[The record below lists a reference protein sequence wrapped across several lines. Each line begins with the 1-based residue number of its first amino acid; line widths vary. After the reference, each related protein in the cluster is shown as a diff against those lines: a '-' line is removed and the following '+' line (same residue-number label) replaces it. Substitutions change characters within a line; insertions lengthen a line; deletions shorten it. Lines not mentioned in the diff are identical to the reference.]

1 MPRGTRSFRD
11 CWHAQTQV
19 AGRRLYRRTAHSS
32 FTTSLFLH
40 CQVAFASARQDSFI
54 CISGWKVESL
64 IVSIAVCTLRDSRH
78 QTIFSA
84 SHEMTIYAACA
95 WYTFE
100 LGPVP
105 SLISLFMVISFDCTV
120 QRTPNSSLNQ
130 ARIHIVPLI
139 NAY

>member
-19 AGRRLYRRTAHSS
+19 AGMTLHFGRRQV
-32 FTTSLFLH
+32 TTSLFLH